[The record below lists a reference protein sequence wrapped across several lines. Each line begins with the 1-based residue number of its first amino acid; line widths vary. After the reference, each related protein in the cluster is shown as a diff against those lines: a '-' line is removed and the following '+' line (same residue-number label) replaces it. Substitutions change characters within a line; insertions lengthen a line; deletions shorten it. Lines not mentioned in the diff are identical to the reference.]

1 MPLRIILV
9 RPRYPG
15 NIGSVLRVAANFAVA
30 EVVLV
35 APACPPDDID
45 QVRMAMGSERLVL
58 VRELAS
64 LNEAVSDAELV
75 VATTSL
81 RDRDARAVLD
91 LETLATHMAA
101 HASGT
106 VALVFGPERGGL
118 ARSEIRLAHLRVTVR
133 TNPEFPVLNLAQ
145 AVAIVL
151 AGLSTRT
158 FTTPPPPD
166 PMDEAAP
173 YGELDAAIR
182 HLEEV
187 MLGSGFLDPA
197 NPQRVTDQFRRW
209 LGRTIPSRREIA
221 LLHALAA
228 HMSYLRGRTPDKA

>member
-1 MPLRIILV
+1 VALRIVLV
-9 RPRYPG
+9 RPRYSG
-15 NIGSVLRVAANFAVA
+15 NIGSVLRVAANFAVP

-35 APACPPDDID
+35 APACPPDDVEG
-45 QVRMAMGSERLVL
+45 VRMAMGSERLVG
-58 VRELAS
+58 VRETANLD
-64 LNEAVSDAELV
+64 EAVADASLV

-81 RDRDARAVLD
+81 RHRDSRAVLD
-91 LETLATHMAA
+91 VEALASEVAA
-101 HASGT
+101 HPDAP

-118 ARSEIRLAHLRVTVR
+118 ARSEMRLAHLRVNIR

-151 AGLSTRT
+151 AGLSAKT
-158 FTTPPPPD
+158 FPPPPARE

-173 YGELDAAIR
+173 FGELDAAIG

-187 MLGSGFLDPA
+187 MLASGFLDPA

-209 LGRTIPSRREIA
+209 FGRTIPSRREIA

-228 HMSYLRGRTPDKA
+228 HMQYLLGRGRGK